1 MSHFERELFF
11 EQMKY
16 WKMLDH
22 LQADVI
28 LRIHYCR
35 GTQMD
40 LPDGIVPHVPKNVR
54 RSVFNDI
61 PPIQDW
67 WVFHLNNG
75 HWLIRTQACAISAKD
90 WDVAFIQWSIAWY
103 ICKKISGKCWHSPTS
118 KFIVWWRRDDAAE
131 QWNRPRYEQGK
142 VLLDQWQLSMAF
154 HNPCRRA
161 DSTIPPIVKILRK
174 K

>member
-1 MSHFERELFF
+1 MLESDSLVNLPSAGIKRHETGTVDPPISAPTHQEGVYGDFMKMLLLVSCVMSHFERELFF

-61 PPIQDW
+61 PPIQD
-67 WVFHLNNG
+67 
-75 HWLIRTQACAISAKD
+75 
-90 WDVAFIQWSIAWY
+90 
-103 ICKKISGKCWHSPTS
+103 
-118 KFIVWWRRDDAAE
+118 
-131 QWNRPRYEQGK
+131 
-142 VLLDQWQLSMAF
+142 
-154 HNPCRRA
+154 
-161 DSTIPPIVKILRK
+161 
-174 K
+174 